1 MARDHFERSSLTRRR
16 FLFATGAFAA
26 AGFAGYSSVTTAFGA
41 TTDAGRLTIS
51 AGSFTGTASVG
62 LQELGGRNGLLYI
75 PPSYRAN
82 EPLPLLILLHKSQG
96 TPASWFS
103 GGHPN
108 ARDSYSKYADSGQ
121 FIILAPAAAGDTWD
135 GGPKT
140 WGRDFVLINS
150 ALEAAFARCAIDRR
164 RLAIGGFSD
173 GASYALSLGLA
184 NGDLFSNVIAFSP
197 GYIVRSIGRGRPSVF
212 ISHGTVDKVL
222 PIDECSRP
230 FVAGLRKN
238 GYTVTFQEFGGRH
251 EIPPAISDQAM
262 AWLKASFDRR
272 T

>member
-1 MARDHFERSSLTRRR
+1 MAREPFERSLLTRRR
-16 FLFATGAFAA
+16 FLVATGAFAA
-26 AGFAGYSSVTTAFGA
+26 TGVAGFSSLPNVFGA
-41 TTDAGRLTIS
+41 TADAGRLRIPT
-51 AGSFTGTASVG
+51 GSFAGTASVG

-103 GGHPN
+103 AGHPS
-108 ARDSYSKYADSGQ
+108 ARDSYSKYADAGR
-121 FIILAPAAAGDTWD
+121 FIILAPAPAGDTWD

-140 WGRDFVLINS
+140 WGHDYVLINS

-184 NGDLFSNVIAFSP
+184 NGDLISNIIAFSP
-197 GYIVRSIGRGRPSVF
+197 GYIVGSIGRGRPAVF
-212 ISHGTVDKVL
+212 ISHGTVDIIL
-222 PIDECSRP
+222 PIDYCSRP
-230 FVAGLRKN
+230 FVAALRKN
-238 GYTVTFQEFGGRH
+238 GYIVDFQEFSGRH
-251 EIPPAISDQAM
+251 EIPAAIRDQAM
-262 AWLKASFDRR
+262 AWLKASFGR
-272 T
+272 